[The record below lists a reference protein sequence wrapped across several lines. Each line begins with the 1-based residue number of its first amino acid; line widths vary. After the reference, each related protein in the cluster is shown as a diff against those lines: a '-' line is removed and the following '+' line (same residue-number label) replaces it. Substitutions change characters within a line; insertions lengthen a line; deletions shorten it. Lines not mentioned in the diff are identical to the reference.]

1 MCVSDHKCI
10 HTLLR
15 CDGIEHCHDG
25 SDELNCVGPGRLYY
39 ILPLRTVLTCSFTG
53 VCKMITNLITAKVIS
68 RFHCVFIG
76 PTVPVEITYN
86 FQWSSGFRILDH
98 ISTFVTVAELG
109 ILGDLLAFLTQLLS
123 PQLLW
128 WCHCNPNKQSP
139 ADFHDTWWSECHWQ
153 GNESRTCW
161 QWSGT
166 HLDPSTDYSRNLDSN
181 VGSLL
186 VEVRCL
192 GGGLHCLITV

>member
-1 MCVSDHKCI
+1 LSLCSGGHESSCSPDHEFMCVSDHKCI

-76 PTVPVEITYN
+76 PKY
-86 FQWSSGFRILDH
+86 
-98 ISTFVTVAELG
+98 
-109 ILGDLLAFLTQLLS
+109 QL
-123 PQLLW
+123 
-128 WCHCNPNKQSP
+128 K
-139 ADFHDTWWSECHWQ
+139 
-153 GNESRTCW
+153 
-161 QWSGT
+161 
-166 HLDPSTDYSRNLDSN
+166 
-181 VGSLL
+181 
-186 VEVRCL
+186 
-192 GGGLHCLITV
+192 